1 MHKVPATLFVLIL
14 AFTTAAQKSI
24 KGRVTD
30 EGTGLPVANANIFIN
45 KTSKGTTT
53 NVEGFFKL
61 GDIPNGKYELVI
73 SCIGFQT
80 QVVIFN
86 EDSLPMELKID
97 LHIKVKELENVTV
110 ETFVEGDWK
119 RWGEAFTENF
129 IGTTDN
135 AARCKIVNKEAIRFK
150 YYKES
155 DRLSASSNVPLLIEN
170 NALGYK
176 IIFQLEEFEVNF
188 KQQSLLFAGYELMED
203 MSKNNEVPERWK
215 RKRLESY
222 QGSLM
227 HFMRSLYNNQLQQE
241 GFNVKRIY
249 ILPNTEKARVKKILN
264 AYSSSKKKLPKDS
277 MNYYSLALKQDDSL
291 TTYGE
296 HPLTSDSLLRNFDKS
311 GRLLSFNGYLS
322 VTYNGGENYITI
334 SNFSIKQTQE
344 RSAMIEM
351 QKGAIIT
358 IYVNGSYYNQRD
370 LILSDYLSESRKI
383 ANHLPLDYTVEK
395 K

>member
-1 MHKVPATLFVLIL
+1 MYKVPAILFVLIL
-14 AFTTAAQKSI
+14 AITAAAQKTI
-24 KGRVTD
+24 KGRVAD
-30 EGTGLPVANANIFIN
+30 EATGLPVANANVFIN
-45 KTSKGTTT
+45 KTSKGTITSA
-53 NVEGFFKL
+53 EGFFKL
-61 GDIPNGKYELVI
+61 SDIPDGKYELII

-80 QVVIFN
+80 QVIAFN

-119 RWGEAFTENF
+119 RWGKAFTENF

-155 DRLSASSNVPLLIEN
+155 DRLSASADVPLLIEN
-170 NALGYK
+170 NALGYT

-188 KQQSLLFAGYELMED
+188 KQQSLLFAGYELVED
-203 MSKNNEVPERWK
+203 MSKNDEVPEKWK
-215 RKRLESY
+215 RKRLEAY

-227 HFMRSLYNNQLQQE
+227 HFMRSLYNNQLEQE

-249 ILPNTEKARVKKILN
+249 KLPNTEKVRVKKIIN
-264 AYSSSKKKLPKDS
+264 TYSLSKKNLPKDS
-277 MNYYSLALKQDDSL
+277 MNYYSLVLKQDDSL

-296 HPLTSDSLLRNFDKS
+296 HLLTSDSLLKASNKS
-311 GRLLSFNGYLS
+311 GKLLSFNDYLF
-322 VTYNGGENYITI
+322 VTYKGGENYITI
-334 SNFSIKQTQE
+334 SNFSIKQISE

-351 QKGAIIT
+351 QKGATIT

-383 ANHLPLDYTVEK
+383 ANHLPLDYTAQK